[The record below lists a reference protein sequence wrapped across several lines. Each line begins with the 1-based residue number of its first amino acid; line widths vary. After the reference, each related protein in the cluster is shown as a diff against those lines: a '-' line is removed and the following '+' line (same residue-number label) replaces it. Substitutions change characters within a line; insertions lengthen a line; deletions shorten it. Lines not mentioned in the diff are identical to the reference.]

1 MVMTGF
7 IKFSDKIRG
16 YCLLNKRIFMVNILC
31 SFFQIPPNPPF
42 SKGGMARLDS
52 VGKLASIFSA
62 FFTHNRIKQLINS
75 ACFLPPFEK
84 GGLGGISELAVGI
97 SGELGSTFS
106 PRSRKG
112 VCQTINSSFSLV
124 WKT

>member
-1 MVMTGF
+1 V
-7 IKFSDKIRG
+7 D
-16 YCLLNKRIFMVNILC
+16 
-31 SFFQIPPNPPF
+31 
-42 SKGGMARLDS
+42 
-52 VGKLASIFSA
+52 KLASIFSA
-62 FFTHNRIKQLINS
+62 FFTYNGIKQLIN
-75 ACFLPPFEK
+75 AVCLPPFEK

-112 VCQTINSSFSLV
+112 VRQTINSSFSLV